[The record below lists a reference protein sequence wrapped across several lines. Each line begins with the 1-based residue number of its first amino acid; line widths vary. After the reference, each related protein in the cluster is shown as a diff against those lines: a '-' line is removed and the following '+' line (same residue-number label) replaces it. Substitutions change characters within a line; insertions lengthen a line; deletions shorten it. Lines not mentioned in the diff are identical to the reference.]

1 MTLPAD
7 VNYPGSQ
14 EDLVS
19 NWDPAFILV
28 EDDVSGAKVAP
39 HLPTLAVAC
48 LPLCFRRREGPVVS
62 WLALPWYLLSPLFCE
77 QVGSALS

>member
-28 EDDVSGAKVAP
+28 EDDVSGAKIAP
-39 HLPTLAVAC
+39 CCLWLLTPAS
-48 LPLCFRRREGPVVS
+48 LPLVGDGPVHS
-62 WLALPWYLLSPLFCE
+62 QLALLWYSLSPLFCE
-77 QVGSALS
+77 RVGSALS

>member
-1 MTLPAD
+1 MD

-28 EDDVSGAKVAP
+28 EDDVSGAKIAP
-39 HLPTLAVAC
+39 CCLWLLTPAS
-48 LPLCFRRREGPVVS
+48 LPLVGDGPVHSSSLVFAQS
-62 WLALPWYLLSPLFCE
+62 FVLCAGWQGL
-77 QVGSALS
+77 SALG